1 MANVQIHEL
10 IDFSGSLGSG
20 NYLATDDGTYTTKIP
35 ATAISDIA
43 ESNLTPTIAQ
53 MATLVITKSSFS
65 SLPLTIT
72 DANIESDMVVV
83 NAVLGSPASQTGDW
97 TVTTSNGSLTVS
109 GSISGSTTLTLY
121 LMKSR

>member
-10 IDFSGSLGSG
+10 NDHTGALGSG

-35 ATAISDIA
+35 ATALA
-43 ESNLTPTIAQ
+43 T
-53 MATLVITKSSFS
+53 TLVITKSAFS
-65 SLPLTIT
+65 SLPLNII